1 MGSDGQEGAQPD
13 GGAKLADLVI
23 AALDALVQGRSVV
36 SPELLAEH
44 ADDAQS
50 TRVLHSLLRLSDELS
65 ARERAYD
72 EAIGELQTTLTDLQS
87 QHEELLRTRELAQ
100 QLSTPVI
107 RLAPGVLMMPLVGQ
121 LDRDRANL
129 VLERLLEATKAERA
143 RHVILDITGIGH
155 VDAGALGYFER
166 VARALRLIGAVTI
179 LAGVR
184 PQVARDLALQEGGE
198 QPLRAVSHVQE
209 AIALSMA
216 SKVRVP
222 SGPAL
227 PLGIGSG
234 SGRR

>member
-1 MGSDGQEGAQPD
+1 M
-13 GGAKLADLVI
+13 
-23 AALDALVQGRSVV
+23 
-36 SPELLAEH
+36 
-44 ADDAQS
+44 
-50 TRVLHSLLRLSDELS
+50 LHSLLRLSDELS

-222 SGPAL
+222 SGASATAGDRLRVRSQIAARPYFATNSGRRFCRSDRL
-227 PLGIGSG
+227 ARSTSTRPGSG
-234 SGRR
+234 SGRRWGCR